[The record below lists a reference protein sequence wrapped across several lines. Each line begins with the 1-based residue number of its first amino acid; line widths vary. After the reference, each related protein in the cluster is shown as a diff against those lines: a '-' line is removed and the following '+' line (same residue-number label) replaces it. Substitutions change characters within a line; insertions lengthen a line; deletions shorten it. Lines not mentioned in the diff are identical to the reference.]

1 MSTVPGR
8 SFKSRGVLG
17 LICAQGVPFSM
28 TERSCSRKTN
38 VLMETNHMLPSHLFC
53 VLTATLHVGDSLSP
67 QCAMCNAC
75 VYIDGEIL
83 STWNMGFDAFAWWPC
98 GIYMVNFIIWVFCFL
113 NLSLQSILTE
123 DIEAYLMSLELW
135 SGRTGSQLQMNR
147 LSLWNSRLKFKTAG
161 KLPISLE
168 EFIEYTPIK

>member
-83 STWNMGFDAFAWWPC
+83 STWNMGFDAFA
-98 GIYMVNFIIWVFCFL
+98 
-113 NLSLQSILTE
+113 
-123 DIEAYLMSLELW
+123 
-135 SGRTGSQLQMNR
+135 
-147 LSLWNSRLKFKTAG
+147 
-161 KLPISLE
+161 
-168 EFIEYTPIK
+168 